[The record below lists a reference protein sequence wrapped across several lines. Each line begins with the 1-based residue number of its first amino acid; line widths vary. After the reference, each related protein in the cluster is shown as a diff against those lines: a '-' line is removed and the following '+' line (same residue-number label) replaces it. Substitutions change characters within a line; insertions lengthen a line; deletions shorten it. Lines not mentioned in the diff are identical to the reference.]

1 MQYSA
6 FSNRIT
12 YRSGLW
18 ILKYISS
25 LKMPVQLAEILF
37 VPQFS
42 MTQHRDLSVQKK
54 GFASMSFISPT
65 FLCLHVPQSLFK
77 NFSVVLLSTN
87 ALVA

>member
-1 MQYSA
+1 MDSKIHLFFKDA
-6 FSNRIT
+6 
-12 YRSGLW
+12 SGA
-18 ILKYISS
+18 SRNT
-25 LKMPVQLAEILF
+25 